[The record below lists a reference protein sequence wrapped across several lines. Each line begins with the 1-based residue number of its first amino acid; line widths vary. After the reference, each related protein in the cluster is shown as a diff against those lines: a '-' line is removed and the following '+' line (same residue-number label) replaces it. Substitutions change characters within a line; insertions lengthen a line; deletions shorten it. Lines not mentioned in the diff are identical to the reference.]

1 MSGPLRSALLPPVAG
16 RRVLTAGCGSGPLS
30 TWLVGNGA
38 EVVGFDVSPSMVRLA
53 RERRIQSPSLMVADL
68 AEPLR
73 FLADD
78 TFDVVVAALLL
89 HYLRDWVAPLRE
101 LRRVLRPD
109 GALEFSTHHPAMD
122 VRLSPSGD
130 CFTTELIHHRDKT
143 EPAVEKLDPSAS
155 SNAR

>member
-1 MSGPLRSALLPPVAG
+1 
-16 RRVLTAGCGSGPLS
+16 
-30 TWLVGNGA
+30 
-38 EVVGFDVSPSMVRLA
+38 MVRLA
-53 RERRIQSPSLMVADL
+53 RERRIQSASLMVADL

-109 GALEFSTHHPAMD
+109 GALVFSTHHPAMD
-122 VRLSPSGD
+122 VRPSPSGD
-130 CFTTELIHHRDKT
+130 YFTTELIHHRDKT